1 MLSNKSFYPTP
12 KKLIKR
18 MWDKINH
25 NTISNVLEPS
35 AGKGDIL
42 DFIVKEQHCYYNI
55 SCIEKDYDLRSVL
68 IGKSYK
74 VIDSDFLTYS
84 GLDKFDLII
93 MNPPF
98 DEGHKHL
105 LKAIDILYSGQIV
118 CLLNSETIKN
128 SHTNIRKSLVHKLKE
143 LNADIEYISDAF
155 VDAERKTK
163 VEIALIYIK
172 IARNIENDLFE
183 KCTDKVHETILNIDD
198 EEKSIASR
206 NNISFIVEE
215 YNALLNKGM
224 EIIVY
229 FYTNKRLLGNA
240 LILDTPC
247 TDRTYSHDRNPD
259 LNALMNAFI
268 SNTRKAYWIKVL
280 DLEEVKKRMT
290 KNERDK
296 FYKQIETQ
304 SSMDF
309 TENNI
314 REFILKLVGN
324 YQDILNKAVADLFD
338 TFTQQFAYYDECKT
352 NIHYF
357 NGWKTNKSFY
367 CNDRVI
373 IPYNQFRTY
382 EHPFYGYKGL
392 RVSYDFEQALND
404 IDLVMNYFTCEKD
417 FIPMKEA
424 IEKAFVDG
432 NMRNIESSHF
442 IINLYKKG
450 TMHLKFRNAGT
461 LRRFNLIACKHK
473 KWLPVDYGQK
483 KYATMNKEEKD
494 IVESFEGK
502 DNYNKNVGMIEYVK
516 KESMK
521 MLETGGLL

>member
-1 MLSNKSFYPTP
+1 MIATFYPTP
-12 KKLIKR
+12 KKLISK
-18 MWDKINH
+18 MWSKIDH
-25 NTISNVLEPS
+25 NTISNMLEPS

-42 DFIVKEQHCYYNI
+42 DYIKEQYRYNGTCNM

-74 VIDSDFLTYS
+74 VIDTDFLTYA

-98 DEGHKHL
+98 DNGHKHL

-128 SHTNIRKSLVHKLKE
+128 PHSNMRRTLVQKLKE
-143 LNADIEYISDAF
+143 LNASIEYIKDAF

-163 VEIALIYIK
+163 VEVALIYIK
-172 IARNIENDLFE
+172 VEKNIEDDLFD
-183 KCTDKVHETILNIDD
+183 KCTDKAKTVNVKIDD
-198 EEKSIASR
+198 EEKSLASR
-206 NNISFIVEE
+206 NNVSFIVEE

-229 FYTNKRLLGNA
+229 FYTNKRLIGDT

-247 TDRTYSHDRNPD
+247 SEKTYSHSSGPN
-259 LNALMNAFI
+259 LNALINDFI
-268 SNTRKAYWIKVL
+268 TNIRKSYWIKVL
-280 DLEEVKKRMT
+280 DLDEVKKRMT
-290 KNERDK
+290 KNEKDK
-296 FYKQIETQ
+296 FYKQIEIQ

-338 TFTQQFAYYDECKT
+338 TFTTQYSYWEECKT

-367 CNDRVI
+367 VNNKVI
-373 IPYNQFRTY
+373 IPYRLYSTY
-382 EHPFYGYKGL
+382 SHPFY
-392 RVSYDFEQALND
+392 SYSGALKISSDFEQALND
-404 IDLVMNYFTCEKD
+404 IDLVMNYFTYEKD
-417 FIPMKEA
+417 FVSMKDA
-424 IEKAFVDG
+424 IEKAFIDG
-432 NMRNIESSHF
+432 TMRNIESSHF
-442 IINLYKKG
+442 IISLYKKG
-450 TMHLKFRNAGT
+450 TMHLKFRNDGT
-461 LRRFNLIACKHK
+461 LRRFNIIACKYK
-473 KWLPVDYGQK
+473 KWLPEDYGQK
-483 KYATMNKEEKD
+483 KYTDMDVEEKE
-494 IVESFEGK
+494 IVKSFEGK
-502 DNYNKNVGMIEYVK
+502 EVYNKNVGMIEYVK
-516 KESMK
+516 NENAKL
-521 MLETGGLL
+521 LE